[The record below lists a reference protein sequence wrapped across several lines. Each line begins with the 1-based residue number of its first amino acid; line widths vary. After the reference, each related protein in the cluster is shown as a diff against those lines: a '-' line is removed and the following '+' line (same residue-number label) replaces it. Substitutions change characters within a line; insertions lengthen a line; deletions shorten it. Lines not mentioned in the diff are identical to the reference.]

1 MNWQDLKWKL
11 GVFHG
16 RIAENVSR
24 GTKRSP
30 IMRFIVR
37 KHGCHP
43 RREAWLI
50 PVMGKSAFIAI
61 VARKSASHFANG
73 RHFYVSIAERLA
85 KNVSRFSPS
94 ENSIIILLEI
104 IPPCAAQNYP
114 AFRSNNYLGIIGL
127 KSSQIYSKLSQDV
140 WKLYLQKSKFC
151 KRTIKSTS

>member
-73 RHFYVSIAERLA
+73 RHFYVRLPNA
-85 KNVSRFSPS
+85 SLKTYHDFLHR
-94 ENSIIILLEI
+94 IIILLEI

-140 WKLYLQKSKFC
+140 WKLYLQKSKL
-151 KRTIKSTS
+151 